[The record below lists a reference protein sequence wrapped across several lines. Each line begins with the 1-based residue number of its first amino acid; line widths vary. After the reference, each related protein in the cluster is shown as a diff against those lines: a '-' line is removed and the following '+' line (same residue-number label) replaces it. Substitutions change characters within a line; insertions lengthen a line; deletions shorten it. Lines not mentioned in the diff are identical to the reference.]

1 MKRRIFCCFIACMV
15 ILLSACTK
23 EGTVYLESDT
33 QEEQPEDHSESSG
46 GQPASCYVYICGEVV
61 SPGVYEVEE
70 DARICDVLALA
81 GGCTDQASAE
91 SVNLAEP
98 VEDGQMI
105 RIFSE
110 EELETGAMS
119 KPDGQTASEDTDS
132 RVNLNRADMNELMAL
147 PGIGKSKAQSIIDY
161 RTEHNGF
168 GKIED
173 LMNIPGIKSGVFE
186 KIKDSIRVD

>member
-1 MKRRIFCCFIACMV
+1 MKRRIFCCFITCMV

-33 QEEQPEDHSESSG
+33 QEEQSEDHSESSG
-46 GQPASCYVYICGEVV
+46 AQPASCYVYICGEVV

-81 GGCTDQASAE
+81 GGYTDKAAAE

-98 VEDGQMI
+98 VEDGRMI
-105 RIFSE
+105 RILSE
-110 EELETGAMS
+110 EELETGAMDT
-119 KPDGQTASEDTDS
+119 PAGQIASEKADS
-132 RVNLNRADMNELMAL
+132 RVNLNQAGMEELMTL
-147 PGIGKSKAQSIIDY
+147 PGIGESKAQSIIDY

-168 GKIED
+168 EKIED